1 MLDFQEFKAVKIEKD
16 SHNLTYSDFR
26 VPDIHQNGVLIRVE
40 YSVFNH
46 KDLLVWKGIE
56 RTRRSYPHTL
66 GIDAAGTIVL
76 SNSNEF
82 AVGEQV
88 VVMATQA
95 GLSIGGG
102 YAEYISVPVEKL
114 SKIPQGFSARDAMLF
129 GTAGLTAALAVS
141 LLLEKIGGIGKP
153 VLVTGGSGS
162 VGMLS
167 ALILQ
172 SHGLEVCVSTGSLEA
187 RSFLTKIGINNFVDR
202 VQNQNSDRF
211 AILPERWQ
219 DCIDVVG
226 GPGLASISKSM
237 AQDGRIFSIGSVAEE
252 NVQLNLSPFYLRG
265 VRLVGVNTESLNS
278 FHRRELIHRFFTRET
293 LSLLDTISQE
303 HRLEDVPHLLESS
316 FFTQNFGRHLIRV

>member
-1 MLDFQEFKAVKIEKD
+1 MSDFQNFKAVRIKKD
-16 SHNLTYSDFR
+16 SSEPNYSDAR
-26 VPDIHQNGVLIRVE
+26 LTDNHQNAVLIQVK
-40 YSVFNH
+40 YSIFNH

-56 RTRRSYPHTL
+56 GSRRTYPHTL
-66 GIDAAGTIVL
+66 GIDAAGTVVL

-88 VVMATQA
+88 AVMATQA

-102 YAEYISVPVEKL
+102 YAEYISVPAEKL

-129 GTAGLTAALAVS
+129 GTAGLTASLAVS
-141 LLLEKIGGIGKP
+141 LLLEKKARISKP
-153 VLVTGGSGS
+153 ILVTGGSGS

-172 SHGLEVCVSTGSLEA
+172 LHGLEVCVATGSLEA
-187 RSFLTKIGINNFVDR
+187 RSFLSKIGISRFVDR
-202 VQNQNSDRF
+202 VKNQNSDRF
-211 AILPERWQ
+211 AVLPERWQ

-252 NVQLNLSPFYLRG
+252 NVRLNLSPFYLRG
-265 VRLVGVNTESLNS
+265 VSLVGVNTESLS
-278 FHRRELIHRFFTRET
+278 TFDRSKLLHRFLTREM
-293 LSLLDTISQE
+293 LSLLDEITLE
-303 HRLEDVPHLLESS
+303 HRLEDVPLLLGSN
-316 FFTQNFGRHLIRV
+316 FFTQTFGRHLIKV

>member
-16 SHNLTYSDFR
+16 SHNLTYSD
-26 VPDIHQNGVLIRVE
+26 VGVVDIDQNGVLVRVE

-82 AVGEQV
+82 TVGEQV

-102 YAEYISVPVEKL
+102 YANYISVPVEKL
-114 SKIPQGFSARDAMLF
+114 SKIPQGFSARDVMLF

-141 LLLEKIGGIGKP
+141 MLLENKASTGKP
-153 VLVTGGSGS
+153 VLVTGGSGA
-162 VGMLS
+162 VGILS
-167 ALILQ
+167 ALILH
-172 SHGLEVCVSTGSLEA
+172 SHGLEICVSTGSVEA

-202 VQNQNSDRF
+202 VQNQNGNRF

-226 GPGLASISKSM
+226 GPSLASISKSM
-237 AQDGRIFSIGSVAEE
+237 AQDGRIFSIGSVADE

-265 VRLVGVNTESLNS
+265 VRLVGVNAESLSN
-278 FHRRELIHRFFTRET
+278 FHRNELIYRFFTRET
-293 LSLLDTISQE
+293 LSLLDEISLE
-303 HRLEDVPHLLESS
+303 HRLEDVPQLLESS
-316 FFTQNFGRHLIRV
+316 FFTQNFGRHLIKV

>member
-1 MLDFQEFKAVKIEKD
+1 MSDFQNFKSVTIKKD
-16 SHNLTYSDFR
+16 SSKPNYSDTT
-26 VPDIHQNGVLIRVE
+26 PTDNHQSGVLIQVK

-56 RTRRSYPHTL
+56 GSRRAYPHTL
-66 GIDAAGTIVL
+66 GIDAAGTVVL
-76 SNSNEF
+76 SNSKEF

-88 VVMATQA
+88 AVMATQA

-102 YAEYISVPVEKL
+102 YAEYISVPAEKL
-114 SKIPQGFSARDAMLF
+114 SKIPEGFSARDAMLF

-141 LLLEKIGGIGKP
+141 LLLEKKATISKP
-153 VLVTGGSGS
+153 VLVTGGSGA

-172 SHGLEVCVSTGSLEA
+172 LHGVEVCVSTESLEA
-187 RSFLTKIGINNFVDR
+187 RSFLTKIGISRFVDR

-211 AILPERWQ
+211 AVLPERWQ

-237 AQDGRIFSIGSVAEE
+237 VQNGRIFSIGSVAEQ

-265 VRLVGVNTESLNS
+265 ISLVGVNTESLS
-278 FHRRELIHRFFTRET
+278 AVDRSKLLHRFFTREM
-293 LSLLDTISQE
+293 LSLLDEITLE
-303 HRLEDVPHLLESS
+303 HRLQDVPQLLGSS
-316 FFTQNFGRHLIRV
+316 FFSQTFGRHLIKV